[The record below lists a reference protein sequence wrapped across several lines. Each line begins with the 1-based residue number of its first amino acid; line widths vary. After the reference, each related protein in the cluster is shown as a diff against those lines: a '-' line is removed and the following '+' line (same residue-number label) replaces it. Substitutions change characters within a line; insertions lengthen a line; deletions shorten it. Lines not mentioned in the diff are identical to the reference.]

1 MFVRQISLPSAAA
14 VAGIVSV
21 PTLLALAAFSST
33 YCCTELVPG
42 SGSQS
47 RRWQSHQMP
56 LLSCSGWSLKD
67 SWTENGE
74 VVLSKGATAEWEWP
88 EILS

>member
-1 MFVRQISLPSAAA
+1 MSSAAA
-14 VAGIVSV
+14 VADTISV

-33 YCCTELVPG
+33 YCCAEQVPG

-47 RRWQSHQMP
+47 RRWQSHQLP
-56 LLSCSGWSLKD
+56 LLSCSGRSLRD

-74 VVLSKGATAEWEWP
+74 VVLSKGAAAEWR
-88 EILS
+88 